1 MKKIMISLLIFILYG
16 CTQPTVRP
24 VDLPMEDVLVIA
36 HRGASAYA
44 PAHTIAAY
52 EMAVEMG
59 ADYIE
64 LDLHMTN
71 DGKLV
76 AVHDPVVSFQTA
88 TRAIA
93 DITLDELLLYSPGEV
108 FNKENPQYAS
118 DKYEVE
124 RIVELK
130 DIFQHFS
137 MSTNYYIEIKSPD
150 QYPGIEE
157 ELIRQLQAHHLL
169 DTNDQPPKVII
180 QSFHA
185 DSLQKVFQLEPTIPL
200 IQLVRFEKEASFTK
214 KELKRLKNYASG
226 VGVNWD
232 AITPAFIETMHKE
245 GMDVHAFTVNEEETI
260 RLLLTLGVDG
270 IFTDKPDLVI
280 LLRDEAYRP
289 DFD

>member
-1 MKKIMISLLIFILYG
+1 MKKCVIFILLLLIYS
-16 CTQPTVRP
+16 CTHPIVQPAV
-24 VDLPMEDVLVIA
+24 LPTKDVLVIA

-52 EMAVEMG
+52 EMAIDMG

-76 AVHDPVVSFQTA
+76 AVHDPVVSLQDA

-130 DIFQHFS
+130 DILQHFS

-150 QYPGIEE
+150 HYPGIEE

-169 DTNDQPPKVII
+169 DTNDRPPKVII
-180 QSFHA
+180 QSFNSE
-185 DSLQKVFQLEPTIPL
+185 SLQKLFQLQPTIPL

-214 KELKRLKNYASG
+214 KELKWLKHYVSG

-232 AITPAFIETMHKE
+232 AVTPAFVEKMHKE
-245 GMDVHAFTVNEEETI
+245 GLDVHAFTVNDEDTI
-260 RLLLTLGVDG
+260 RALLTLGVDG
-270 IFTDKPDLVI
+270 IFTDKPDLAV
-280 LLRDEAYRP
+280 LLRDEIYRLK
-289 DFD
+289 FD

>member
-1 MKKIMISLLIFILYG
+1 MKKIIISLLIFILYG

-24 VDLPMEDVLVIA
+24 VELPLENVLVIA

-76 AVHDPVVSFQTA
+76 AIHDPVVSFQSA

-150 QYPGIEE
+150 HYPGIEE

-180 QSFHA
+180 QSFDT

-214 KELKRLKNYASG
+214 KELKRLKSYASG

-232 AITPAFIETMHKE
+232 AITPSFVETMHKE
-245 GMDVHAFTVNEEETI
+245 GMDVHAFTVNDEDTI

-270 IFTDKPDLVI
+270 IFTDKPDLAV
-280 LLRDEAYRP
+280 LLRDEAYRL